1 MKIVRKPVTRIITF
15 ALIMF
20 SQTSVAISDDTTS
33 AIGNDEGLEQLSSAT
48 VQSLLLQMHELQQLG
63 RHRQAIAN
71 LLQASQLTKSAKDDA
86 MQAEIFAALGLSYAQ
101 LGETD
106 NAKLWLQKAID
117 ISSGQQLEIRAS
129 TLNNLGNLLMQ
140 ESKYKKALD
149 KYYRSVE
156 ISSKHEFTALK
167 AQASVN
173 AARAALSTENNT
185 LTRQLIDQS
194 KTFSAELADSIQ
206 KAQLLINIATVV
218 VELHNTSTNG
228 DHDWLIEPYT
238 LLQSARNYSTRF
250 NDNRTLS
257 WSLGYL
263 AQLYLLE
270 QRYEDAL
277 RLTREAEFIA
287 QTNNYPDVM
296 FRWQWQAGKILKQLG
311 EHNQAIA
318 AYDMAIQTVQP
329 IRHDISGSFGDRHS
343 SFRNIIGPLY
353 FEYADLLL
361 KDTGNKNG
369 DTQQRLTQERLTK
382 ARDIIEQFKSA
393 ELEDFFQD
401 DCVAELKARTTGLDK
416 LEKRTAVIYPILLA
430 ERTELLV
437 SMPDGLHQFTV
448 NVDKKTIQE
457 EVRIFRQYLEKRTTH
472 QYMPHA
478 KQLYTWL
485 ISPVIDALAS
495 ADIDTL
501 IIVPDGVLR
510 NIPWGALHNGED
522 FLIQQF
528 ALAYTPG
535 LKVTDPSPID
545 RTQLNILLTGLS
557 SAVQDFP
564 ALPFVEAELNLIHKN
579 YGGKILLNEAFSTQL
594 LNEELH
600 ATQYNIVHIA
610 SHANFGS
617 NPHQTFLLTYD
628 EKFNM
633 DQLEQFVGIG
643 KYRKKPIEL
652 LTLSACQTAAGDD
665 RAALGLAGVAVK
677 SGARSVLATLWFV
690 NDETTSLL
698 ISDFYHYLK
707 DPSTSKASALRKA
720 QLEIIKDRRYRHPG
734 YWAPYLMIGNWL

>member
-1 MKIVRKPVTRIITF
+1 MRIVRIPVTGIIAF
-15 ALIMF
+15 VLIIF
-20 SQTSVAISDDTTS
+20 SHASIAISDDTKS
-33 AIGNDEGLEQLSSAT
+33 ASENNESLEQLSSAT
-48 VQSLLLQMHELQQLG
+48 VQSLLLQVHELQQLG
-63 RHRQAIAN
+63 RHRKAIVN
-71 LLQASQLTKSAKDDA
+71 LLQAYQLTKPVKDDA
-86 MQAEIFAALGLSYAQ
+86 MQAKIFAALGLSYAQ
-101 LGETD
+101 LGETG
-106 NAKLWLQKAID
+106 NAKQWLQKAID
-117 ISSGQQLEIRAS
+117 ISSDQQLEIRAS

-140 ESKYKKALD
+140 ESKYKQALNN
-149 KYYRSVE
+149 YYRSVE
-156 ISSKHEFTALK
+156 ISDEHGLTVLK

-173 AARAALSTENNT
+173 AARAALSAGNNT

-194 KTFSAELADSIQ
+194 KIFSGELADSIQ
-206 KAQLLINIATVV
+206 KANLLINIATVV

-228 DHDWLIEPYT
+228 NHDWLIEPYT
-238 LLQSARNYSTRF
+238 LLQSARDYSTRF

-263 AQLYLLE
+263 AQLYSLE
-270 QRYEDAL
+270 QRHKDAL

-296 FRWQWQAGKILKQLG
+296 FRWQWQAGKILQQLG
-311 EHNQAIA
+311 EHNKAIA
-318 AYDMAIQTVQP
+318 AYAMAIQTVQP
-329 IRHDISGSFGDRHS
+329 IRHDISGSFGDRNT
-343 SFRNIIGPLY
+343 SFRTIIGPLY

-361 KDTGNKNG
+361 KNTGNESG
-369 DTQQRLTQERLTK
+369 DTQERLIK
-382 ARDIIEQFKSA
+382 ARDIIELFKSA
-393 ELEDFFQD
+393 ELEDYFQD
-401 DCVAELKARTTGLDK
+401 DCVAEFKARTTGLDK

-437 SMPDGLHQFTV
+437 SMPDGLHQYTV
-448 NVDKKTIQE
+448 NVDKKTVQK

-485 ISPVIDALAS
+485 IAPVIDALES

-501 IIVPDGVLR
+501 VIVPDGTLR
-510 NIPWGALHNGED
+510 NIPWGALHDGKN

-528 ALAYTPG
+528 SLAYTPG

-564 ALPFVEAELNLIHKN
+564 ALPFVEAELNLINKN
-579 YGGKILLNEAFSTQL
+579 YGGKVLLNEAFRTPL
-594 LNEELH
+594 LNEELQ
-600 ATQYNIVHIA
+600 ATQYTIVHIA
-610 SHANFGS
+610 SHGNFGS
-617 NPHQTFLLTYD
+617 NPQQTFLLTYD
-628 EKFNM
+628 EKLNM

-698 ISDFYHYLK
+698 ISDFYRHLK
-707 DPSTSKASALRKA
+707 NASTSKASALQKA
-720 QLEIIKDRRYRHPG
+720 QLNIINDRRYRHPG

>member
-1 MKIVRKPVTRIITF
+1 V
-15 ALIMF
+15 F
-20 SQTSVAISDDTTS
+20 SQSLIAINNDTTNVTVTDVS
-33 AIGNDEGLEQLSSAT
+33 IESYSSAT
-48 VQSLLLQMHELQQLG
+48 AQSLLLQVYELQQLG
-63 RHRQAIAN
+63 RHRESIVNLQQAY
-71 LLQASQLTKSAKDDA
+71 QLTKAAEDNA

-101 LGETD
+101 LGEAA
-106 NAKLWLQKAID
+106 NAKQWLQKAID
-117 ISSGQQLEIRAS
+117 TSSDQQLQIRAS

-140 ESKYKKALD
+140 DAKYQQALENYD
-149 KYYRSVE
+149 RAAELSN
-156 ISSKHEFTALK
+156 KHGLKVLK

-173 AARAALSTENNT
+173 AARAALSTGNNT
-185 LTRQLIDQS
+185 LTRKLIDQS
-194 KTFSAELADSIQ
+194 KSFTGELTTSTQ
-206 KAQLLINIATVV
+206 KALLLINISTVII
-218 VELHNTSTNG
+218 ELHNTSANADT
-228 DHDWLIEPYT
+228 DWLIEPYE
-238 LLQSARNYSTRF
+238 LLQSARKLSTLS

-263 AQLYLLE
+263 AQLYSLE
-270 QRYEDAL
+270 QRHEDAL

-287 QTNNYPDVM
+287 QTNNYPDVL
-296 FRWQWQAGKILKQLG
+296 FRWQWQAGKILQQLG
-311 EHNQAIA
+311 EHNNAID
-318 AYDMAIQTVQP
+318 AYHMAIQTVQP
-329 IRHDISGSFGDRHS
+329 IRYDIAGSFGDRHT

-353 FEYADLLL
+353 FEYAELLL
-361 KDTGNKNG
+361 KNTGKESG
-369 DTQQRLTQERLTK
+369 EKQQRLIQ
-382 ARDIIEQFKSA
+382 ARDIIELFKSA

-401 DCVAELKARTTGLDK
+401 DCVAEFKARTSGLDQ

-448 NVDKKTIQE
+448 DVDEKTVQKEI
-457 EVRIFRQYLEKRTTH
+457 RAFRQHLEKRTTH

-478 KQLYTWL
+478 KQLYEWL
-485 ISPVIDALAS
+485 ISPVVDALDKS
-495 ADIDTL
+495 DIDTL
-501 IIVPDGVLR
+501 VIVPDGALR
-510 NIPWGALHNGED
+510 NIPWGALHSGKD
-522 FLIQQF
+522 YLIQQY

-535 LKVTDPSPID
+535 LKVTDPRPLD

-564 ALPFVEAELNLIHKN
+564 ALPFVEAELDLVHKS
-579 YGGKILLNEAFSTQL
+579 YGGKVLLNEDFRTPLLNEALQETQFP
-594 LNEELH
+594 
-600 ATQYNIVHIA
+600 IVHIA
-610 SHANFGS
+610 SHGNFGS
-617 NPHQTFLLTYD
+617 NPQQTFLLTYD
-628 EKFNM
+628 EKLDM

-698 ISDFYHYLK
+698 VSDFYHHLK
-707 DPSTSKASALRKA
+707 DPSTSKAKALQKA
-720 QLEIIKDRRYRHPG
+720 QLKIINDRRYRHPG